1 MVAAMALLAAPAAP
15 AAPAQARKP
24 SQVQE
29 KRGEL
34 DELKGRIDDLRRE
47 VADAEESRA
56 DVADELEDAETAISA
71 ANRRLRQLTDQRA
84 RAQRELRD
92 LEAQVEQL
100 EQRIASQQDRL
111 ARLLRNRFVAGEA
124 ESLQHLLRGND
135 PNQIARDSHYL
146 AGLSRAQADLIAELR
161 HSLDDKRELAQKV
174 RGKTEELAAI
184 EKNHEKER
192 TELVIQQQKRRAAL
206 DSLAGQIKAR
216 QREINSL
223 KRDERR
229 LTRLIDGLSRIVKTT
244 PRRPPPV
251 NTPKPAEIG
260 PAPTAAA
267 APTGAEPRSAT
278 PAADAAEPP
287 RTAAA
292 RRDVTEP
299 TPAAPPQVVARN
311 ESLPD
316 ESFASQSLA
325 RLKGQLRLPA
335 RGELINRFGTPR
347 QDGGT
352 TWKGV
357 FIRAPH
363 GADVKAIA
371 TGRVVFADW
380 LRGFGNLIILDHG
393 DSYLSVY
400 GNNESVFK
408 TVGQPVQA
416 GETISSV
423 GNSGGNAESG
433 LYFELRHQGQPLDP
447 LRWVTLR

>member
-1 MVAAMALLAAPAAP
+1 MAAVLALLATPAAI
-15 AAPAQARKP
+15 AQARKP

-34 DELKGRIDDLRRE
+34 NELKGRIDDLRKE

-56 DVADELEDAETAISA
+56 DVADELEEAETAISA
-71 ANRRLRQLTDQRA
+71 ANRRLRQLTEQRA

-100 EQRIASQQDRL
+100 ERRVESQQDRL

-146 AGLSRAQADLIAELR
+146 AGLSRAQADLIGELR

-192 TELVIQQQKRRAAL
+192 AELVVQQQKRRASL
-206 DSLAGQIKAR
+206 DTLAGQIKAR
-216 QREINSL
+216 QREIDSL

-244 PRRPPPV
+244 PRKPPPPIV
-251 NTPKPAEIG
+251 PKAVEIG
-260 PAPTAAA
+260 PAPAAA
-267 APTGAEPRSAT
+267 VPPAGVEPRSAT
-278 PAADAAEPP
+278 PAAEAAEAP
-287 RTAAA
+287 RIAAT
-292 RRDVTEP
+292 RRDLTEP
-299 TPAAPPQVVARN
+299 APAAPPQLVARN
-311 ESLPD
+311 ENMPD
-316 ESFASQSLA
+316 ESFSGQPLTK
-325 RLKGQLRLPA
+325 LKGQLRLPA

-347 QDGGT
+347 QEGGT

-357 FIRAPH
+357 FIRAPQ
-363 GADVKAIA
+363 GGEVKAIA

-416 GETISSV
+416 GETIASV
-423 GNSGGNAESG
+423 GNSGGNMESG

-447 LRWVTLR
+447 LRWVRLR